1 MYLYVYDSDFN
12 QIALIDQYSSLIW
25 TDRYDECGEF
35 ELVIPYQSS
44 FLDIFCL
51 GYYCKVD
58 QSMHWAVIEKVEMKK
73 EDEDAPEMIVSGRSI
88 ESILERRVVIEK
100 VEFEDASL
108 QDSVQSLLATN
119 IISPSD
125 DSRKVE
131 GFKMKTSTDTAIT
144 NLKLTDSYDGDNL
157 LSIISGICQEN
168 SIGFIIGVEE
178 DFTLYFQ
185 LYVGS
190 DRSGSN
196 INNGIVC
203 FSPEYDNLLNSS
215 YYISTEIYHNTM
227 FVSISENNYI
237 AVSKS
242 AKGFARGL
250 DRREIQIDVNDLK
263 ENQSSSLSDAMI
275 VKKARKLF
283 DSDYKI
289 MQSIEGDIVP
299 NINYQYKEDY
309 FTGDIVKMKDIFGN
323 MKNLR
328 ITEMMI
334 SYDEM
339 GLEMTPTF
347 EEIQEE

>member
-58 QSMHWAVIEKVEMKK
+58 QSIHWAVIEKVEMKK
-73 EDEDAPEMIVSGRSI
+73 EDEDAPEMIISGRSI

-108 QDSVQSLLATN
+108 QDSVQSLLTTN

-125 DSRKVE
+125 DSRKIE
-131 GFKMKTSTDTAIT
+131 GFKMKISTDTEIT
-144 NLKLTDSYDGDNL
+144 NLKLTESYDGDNL

-168 SIGFIIGVEE
+168 NIGFIIGVEE

-215 YYISTEIYHNTM
+215 YYLSSELYHNTII
-227 FVSISENNYI
+227 VSTSENNYI
-237 AVSKS
+237 SVSKS
-242 AKGFARGL
+242 TADFANGL
-250 DRREIQIDVNDLK
+250 DRREVQIDVNELK
-263 ENQSSSLSDAMI
+263 ENQSSSLSDTMI

-283 DSDYKI
+283 DTEYKI
-289 MQSIEGDIVP
+289 EKTFEGDIVP
-299 NINYQYKEDY
+299 NVNYQYMEDY
-309 FTGDIVKMKDIFGN
+309 FTGDIVKMTDIFGN
-323 MKNLR
+323 TKNLR
-328 ITEMMI
+328 IKEMMI
-334 SYDEM
+334 SYDEG
-339 GLEMTPTF
+339 GLEMTPTLEDT
-347 EEIQEE
+347 EE